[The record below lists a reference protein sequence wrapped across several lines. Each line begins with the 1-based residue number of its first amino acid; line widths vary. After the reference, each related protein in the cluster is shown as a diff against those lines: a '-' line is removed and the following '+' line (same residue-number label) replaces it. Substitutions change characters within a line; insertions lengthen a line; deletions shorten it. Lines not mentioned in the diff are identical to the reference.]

1 MSISLIIPA
10 YNASRFL
17 AETVASVRAQSYSDW
32 ELIVVN
38 DGSSDDTLDIA
49 CSFAAADS
57 RIRVVDQ
64 AQMGLSGAR
73 NAGLRNTNPATE
85 FIIFLDSDDLLE
97 SDAIFLLVD
106 AVRRDP
112 SAVAAHGNARYI
124 DARSQPLSEPS
135 LPPLTGQR
143 SYLANGAITDLAP
156 VCPTNFDSLALHN
169 WITTPGTVIIRRNE
183 MAKAG
188 EFDGGLSPC
197 EDWEM
202 WLRLARSGHFAFVNQ
217 VVLAYRRHGANMS
230 GNLRRMYLGGVKVR
244 SKVAKSPEYSEEQR
258 QIVRTCGR
266 YLERVGMRDNLDML
280 ASSARSG
287 RLMES
292 GRHLRHAIQSW
303 YRSMAQ

>member
-1 MSISLIIPA
+1 MSTSVIIPA
-10 YNASRFL
+10 FNASRFL
-17 AETVASVRAQSYSDW
+17 PETIASVQAQTDQDW
-32 ELIVVN
+32 ELIVIN
-38 DGSSDDTLDIA
+38 DGSTDETRGVA

-57 RIRVVDQ
+57 RIRAVDQ

-73 NAGLRNTNPATE
+73 NAGLRNSNPATE
-85 FIIFLDSDDLLE
+85 FVMFLDSDDLLE
-97 SDAIFLLVD
+97 SDAIPLLVD
-106 AVRRDP
+106 ALRRDP
-112 SAVAAHGNARYI
+112 PAVAAHGNARYI
-124 DARSQPLSEPS
+124 DDRSRPLSDPS

-143 SYLANGAITDLAP
+143 SYLGNGAITVLDP
-156 VCPTNFDSLALHN
+156 ECPTDFCSLALHN
-169 WITTPGTVIIRRNE
+169 WITTAGTVLIRRSE
-183 MAKAG
+183 MTKAG
-188 EFDGGLSPC
+188 KFDAKLTPC

-244 SKVAKSPEYSEEQR
+244 LKVAKSPEYSEEQR

-266 YLERVGMRDNLDML
+266 YLERAGMRDNLDML